1 MKPAYVWSLFGLCLA
16 GTLAAMG
23 WSSAMVL
30 RLERAQIQTQSQA
43 ALEENARLALWRM
56 DSTLTALVAQESARP
71 YFHYSAYYS
80 ADSPYTNMFAPPQPE
95 DALIP
100 SPLLHETPQQI
111 VLHFQLGPARQ
122 VTSPQVPT
130 GSWRIKALQERQASS
145 GALVERS
152 ARLSEISVAARQA
165 SFASEVEQVVRIARA
180 SPPPVPVLTPTP
192 VPVPTATPEALL
204 AQQQKNV
211 KEFAMRQQS
220 YSQAQNL
227 TSSNATFPSALPS
240 TLPSVALNSSA
251 PPRQQ
256 ATVSRVGVRAL
267 PVEEGTMV
275 PQWVGEALLLV
286 RRVRVDGVLYVQ
298 GCWVDWPR
306 LQRELLAS
314 IQDLL
319 PNARLEHVGVST
331 APTADDERRL
341 AAIPVRLV
349 PGAIATPLASASPIR
364 LSLAGAWACLLLAA
378 LAVAALLRGVMTLS
392 ERRRVFVSA
401 VTHELRTPLTTF
413 RLYTDMLAEGM
424 VPEEK
429 RTDYF
434 GRLRAE
440 AERLGHLVE
449 NVLFYARLESGRAGA
464 VRESVDLVA
473 TVREIAERLQA
484 SASKAGLTLVIE
496 ARAQAVLRARVDRSA
511 LEQILVNL
519 VDNACKYA
527 STGTTPEIRIEI
539 EQQDHRALV
548 RVRDQGPGLSPA
560 ERRRLFR
567 PFSKSDRDA
576 ANSAPGVGL
585 GLALSRRLARA
596 QGGDLRFDTAAA
608 PPGAT
613 FVLSLPLESARP
625 S

>member
-1 MKPAYVWSLFGLCLA
+1 
-16 GTLAAMG
+16 MG

-30 RLERAQIQTQSQA
+30 RLEQSQIQTQAQA

-80 ADSPYTNMFAPPQPE
+80 AAGPYTNMFARSASE

-100 SPLLHETPQQI
+100 SPLLRDTPKQI
-111 VLHFQLGPARQ
+111 VLHFQLGPAGSI
-122 VTSPQVPT
+122 TSPQVP
-130 GSWRIKALQERQASS
+130 S
-145 GALVERS
+145 GAWRAKAIQDNQVRPAAL
-152 ARLSEISVAARQA
+152 AQHATRLREIQVAAQQA
-165 SFASEVEQVVRIARA
+165 SFAHEVERAALTARA
-180 SPPPVPVLTPTP
+180 SATPAPTP
-192 VPVPTATPEALL
+192 APTPESLP
-204 AQQQKNV
+204 AQKLKNF
-211 KEFAMRQQS
+211 KEFDMRQQS
-220 YSQAQNL
+220 FSQTNSSVIPNQQAQ
-227 TSSNATFPSALPS
+227 P
-240 TLPSVALNSSA
+240 
-251 PPRQQ
+251 
-256 ATVSRVGVRAL
+256 VRARAV
-267 PVEEGTMV
+267 PVEEGTME
-275 PQWVGEALLLV
+275 PQWVGDALLLV
-286 RRVRVDGVLYVQ
+286 RRVRVNGVLYVQ
-298 GCWVDWPR
+298 GCWMDWPL
-306 LQRELLAS
+306 LQSELLTA

-319 PNARLEHVGVST
+319 PNARLEHAAAT
-331 APTADDERRL
+331 ATPGADDERRL
-341 AAIPVRLV
+341 ATIPVRLV
-349 PGAIATPLASASPIR
+349 PGTIAAAVGSASPIR

-378 LAVAALLRGVMTLS
+378 IAVAALLRGVMTLS

-424 VPEEK
+424 VPEDK

-473 TVREIAERLQA
+473 TVREIAERLQEGA
-484 SASKAGLTLVIE
+484 RKSGMTLVIE
-496 ARAQAVLRARVDRSA
+496 ARAHAVLRARVDRSA

-527 STGTTPEIRIEI
+527 SAATKPEIRIEI
-539 EQQDHRALV
+539 EHQDQRALV

-567 PFSKSDRDA
+567 PFSKSDREA

-596 QGGDLRFDTAAA
+596 QGGDLRLDTAAT

-613 FVLSLPLESARP
+613 FVLSLPLEGARP